1 MAAALAYDL
10 IVIGGGS
17 GGVAAARRAAGHGA
31 RVAVVEMGALGGT
44 CVNVGC
50 VPKKLMYT
58 AAGLLSEVQHA
69 AVHAGVRAGGGAGAE
84 ALTRATMDLPALKAA
99 RDAYVQRLA
108 TVSYPGH
115 LAASGVAVHRG
126 RAAFLDA
133 RTVRVEAAEPA
144 QLTAPHILIAVGGV
158 PRKLA
163 VPGGE
168 LAITSDGVF
177 DLAAIP
183 PRVTVV
189 GAGYIAV
196 EMAGILHALGSAVTL
211 LAREAG
217 CAHPVLRGFDE
228 TMRAA
233 VAGEMRRAGI
243 AIVGGAVP
251 ARIER
256 RADGLAV
263 LGAGGEP
270 LAPPAD
276 VVLQAVG
283 REPNLRG
290 LNLEAVGV
298 AVDARGRV
306 AVDELQNCSAAGV
319 YAVGDAASNG
329 FELTPVAIAAGR
341 LLADRLF
348 GGPAFAR
355 ARVAYDARSIPTVV
369 FTHPPLGTVGLTEAA
384 ARAAHGDAA
393 VKVYRA
399 AFAPM
404 LRAFQPA
411 ADVCKTTMKVVVVG
425 PEETVVG
432 LHVHGDG
439 ADEMLQGFAV
449 AVQARLTMRDF
460 NSRCA
465 AGGEAPR
472 AHPVPSP
479 NLPRAASRPPP
490 MPRSPSSSP
499 LSSAWP
505 FTQPP
510 RKSSLRLSHG
520 SRPTARLTTD

>member
-1 MAAALAYDL
+1 MAASRAYDL
-10 IVIGGGS
+10 VVIGGGS

-31 RVAVVEMGALGGT
+31 RVALVEAGALGGT

-50 VPKKLMYT
+50 VPKKLMYS

-69 AVHAGVRAGGGAGAE
+69 ALHAGVRAGGGAGAE
-84 ALTRATMDLPALKAA
+84 ALTRATIDLRALKAA

-108 TVSYPGH
+108 EVSYPGH
-115 LAASGVAVHRG
+115 LAASGVAVLRG
-126 RAAFLDA
+126 RAAFVDA
-133 RTVRVEAAEPA
+133 RTVRVDAAEPA
-144 QLTAPHILIAVGGV
+144 QLTAPHILIAVGGA
-158 PRKLA
+158 PRRLDL
-163 VPGGE
+163 PGGE

-177 DLAAIP
+177 DLDAVP

-189 GAGYIAV
+189 GAGYIGV

-228 TMRAA
+228 SMRAA
-233 VAGEMRRAGI
+233 VAAEMRRAGI
-243 AIVGGAVP
+243 AVVGGAVP

-283 REPNLRG
+283 REPNVRG
-290 LNLEAVGV
+290 LNLAAAGV

-319 YAVGDAASNG
+319 YAVGDVASNG

-393 VKVYRA
+393 VKVYA
-399 AFAPM
+399 AVFAPM

-411 ADVCKTTMKVVVVG
+411 ADVCKTTMKVVCVG

-460 NSRCA
+460 NSRCGRRRESCHLCA
-465 AGGEAPR
+465 QVASSFSR
-472 AHPVPSP
+472 ARRH
-479 NLPRAASRPPP
+479 LPRPPLP
-490 MPRSPSSSP
+490 LRQHGHSSH
-499 LSSAWP
+499 
-505 FTQPP
+505 
-510 RKSSLRLSHG
+510 RGRG
-520 SRPTARLTTD
+520 ARHI